1 MTEIEQKPQKLQ
13 KLEAEIDTK
22 GGPLSKKEH
31 IPNSNKTGL
40 IVLSLVIIGSILLL
54 SNQVNSQ
61 DRERWGIGL
70 LGFGAGIAAGRI
82 KR

>member
-1 MTEIEQKPQKLQ
+1 MTEIEQKLQ

-31 IPNSNKTGL
+31 IPNSSKTGL

>member
-1 MTEIEQKPQKLQ
+1 MTEIDQKLQ
-13 KLEAEIDTK
+13 KLEAEIDAK

-31 IPNSNKTGL
+31 IKNSNKTGL
-40 IVLSLVIIGSILLL
+40 VVLSLVIIGSILLL